1 MRIYFSTTIALGRE
15 NYAVSIF
22 FDLSK
27 AFDTVNH
34 TMFYCQKSLCV
45 TSTPLKIAG
54 LSHMA
59 AVPLFRY
66 TKMASVTSRENTLYA
81 NDIDSDLLTIHI
93 T

>member
-27 AFDTVNH
+27 AFD